1 MLKQKDIRRL
11 TVDKH
16 SDKSHDEI
24 TRPPI
29 DSHNTITSDAECEIV
44 ALNTFGIMVV
54 LVRLILLEEGQ
65 RYSVNAI

>member
-11 TVDKH
+11 TFDKH
-16 SDKSHDEI
+16 SDKIHDEI